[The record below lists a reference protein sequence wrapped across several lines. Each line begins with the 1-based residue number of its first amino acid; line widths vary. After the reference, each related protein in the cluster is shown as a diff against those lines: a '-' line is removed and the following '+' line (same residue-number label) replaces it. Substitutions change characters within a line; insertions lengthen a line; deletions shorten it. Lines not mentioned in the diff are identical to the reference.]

1 MQWDDNRYWAANTL
15 FNSSVILC
23 FRAGIIDV
31 PSSVCQWGMN
41 CTFEMIVSA
50 AIKLSLLRVLF
61 RAVKTLF
68 NVQKLRGISGNAY
81 YS

>member
-1 MQWDDNRYWAANTL
+1 MYHPL
-15 FNSSVILC
+15 FV
-23 FRAGIIDV
+23 
-31 PSSVCQWGMN
+31 WGMN